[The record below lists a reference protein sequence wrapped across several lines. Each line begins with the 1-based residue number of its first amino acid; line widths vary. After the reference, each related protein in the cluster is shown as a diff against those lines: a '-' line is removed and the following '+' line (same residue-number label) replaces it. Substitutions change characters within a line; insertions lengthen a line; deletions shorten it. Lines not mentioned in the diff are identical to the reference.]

1 MHVLIYASTDVDYE
15 NGLFTH
21 NFPCSFILDSDGKVS
36 FAPEGA
42 EALMIQTDSTTSK
55 RIPLTEAPGCGQ
67 Q

>member
-1 MHVLIYASTDVDYE
+1 MYDVNYE
-15 NGLFTH
+15 NGSRSLTIFRD
-21 NFPCSFILDSDGKVS
+21 PFILDSDGSVS